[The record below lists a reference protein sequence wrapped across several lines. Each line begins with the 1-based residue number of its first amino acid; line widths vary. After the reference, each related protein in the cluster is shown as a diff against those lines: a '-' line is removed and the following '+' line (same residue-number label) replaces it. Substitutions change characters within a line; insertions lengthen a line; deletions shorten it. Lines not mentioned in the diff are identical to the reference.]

1 VARVWTDLTTAWLIV
16 RKNKT
21 PFISLPIDS
30 EMNPRFDI
38 ANRAFMFTFREN
50 ENHQSMT
57 WCFRFTEDVFPEWK
71 DKFAIYMWENN
82 NKTPYAKEKPVEQ
95 RYIQDAYGDG
105 DIEMGDAEEEAEAE
119 PEEEEEE
126 DYSEHEEEYEEEDS
140 QDEAFGRESKNEML
154 AVGYKNDM
162 SFVTRGNMIGVFAH
176 DRDKVKFRTAID
188 RIKGTDGKNF
198 KPNKVS

>member
-1 VARVWTDLTTAWLIV
+1 MV
-16 RKNKT
+16 RKNNT
-21 PFISLPIDS
+21 PFISLPIDT

-38 ANRAFMFTFREN
+38 ANHAFMFTFRET
-50 ENHQSMT
+50 EGLPGMT
-57 WCFRFTEDVFPEWK
+57 WCLRFGAEVFAEWK
-71 DKFAIYMWENN
+71 DKFAIYLWENN

-105 DIEMGDAEEEAEAE
+105 DVEMRDVEDEEQ

-126 DYSEHEEEYEEEDS
+126 YESEPEEDYEEDDS
-140 QDEAFGRESKNEML
+140 ENEALGRDSKNSML

-162 SFVTRGNMIGVFAH
+162 SFVTRGNMIGVFSH

-188 RIKGTDGKNF
+188 RVKDTHGKNF
-198 KPNKVS
+198 TPNKVGTGLVTTSVRSR